1 MRHNGGGKSRE
12 VPKPVR
18 TLYLMSVWLH
28 IVAAAL
34 WVGGMLFL
42 VLVLLPA
49 VRRGEGPERTAAL
62 VQKVGRRYRDVGWGA
77 LGVLAVTGTVN
88 VALRGV
94 GWADLWEGAFWSG
107 AFGRVLAVKLV
118 LVGITLALS
127 LIHDLVVGPRATAAW
142 QGLRQGEG
150 GAEGAGG
157 ARARALRLR
166 RLAAWM
172 GRLNL
177 LVALAI
183 VALGV
188 MLVRGAP

>member
-1 MRHNGGGKSRE
+1 
-12 VPKPVR
+12 
-18 TLYLMSVWLH
+18 
-28 IVAAAL
+28 I
-34 WVGGMLFL
+34 
-42 VLVLLPA
+42 LVLLPA
-49 VRRGEGPERTAAL
+49 VRRGEGPKRTAAL

-150 GAEGAGG
+150 GADGAGG
-157 ARARALRLR
+157 
-166 RLAAWM
+166 
-172 GRLNL
+172 
-177 LVALAI
+177 
-183 VALGV
+183 
-188 MLVRGAP
+188 